1 MKHLKKK
8 VKYKQD
14 EEKQEQKAVFS
25 LFLGRYGGITCKV
38 NGSRRCSH
46 DLPQGGLE
54 TLHID
59 VFWIRVKGRYN
70 SKFRGFTFITKLMKI
85 KPLRKFSTITV
96 IGIRHSS
103 YIQIYMYM

>member
-1 MKHLKKK
+1 MKTWNGDNFEEERKQKNLEIEQLSEKMKHLKKK

-38 NGSRRCSH
+38 NGSRRCSR

-54 TLHID
+54 ILA
-59 VFWIRVKGRYN
+59 Y
-70 SKFRGFTFITKLMKI
+70 
-85 KPLRKFSTITV
+85 
-96 IGIRHSS
+96 
-103 YIQIYMYM
+103 